1 MNFASSACSKRD
13 FVFTEIPP
21 SNTATAAL
29 LQQLYAKSGREA
41 EDEPKDG
48 IRVEKKKA
56 AAKQRQWI
64 EN

>member
-1 MNFASSACSKRD
+1 M
-13 FVFTEIPP
+13 
-21 SNTATAAL
+21 
-29 LQQLYAKSGREA
+29 QREA

-48 IRVEKKKA
+48 RRVQKKRA

>member
-1 MNFASSACSKRD
+1 MD

-21 SNTATAAL
+21 SNSATAASEVHS
-29 LQQLYAKSGREA
+29 YAKRGREA

-48 IRVEKKKA
+48 SRVEKKKA